1 MPIGYK
7 DESQFSYDPTPD
19 TTPVRSHNIR
29 LSDKQIDSLKSLK
42 RRNYGGLTLGVVN
55 EFNALVTVISQLT
68 QEDEALDNY
77 D

>member
-7 DESQFSYDPTPD
+7 DESQFSYDSTPD
-19 TTPVRSHNIR
+19 NTPVRSHNIR

-42 RRNYGGLTLGVVN
+42 RRNYGGLVLGVTN
-55 EFNALVTVISQLT
+55 EFNTLVTVINQLT